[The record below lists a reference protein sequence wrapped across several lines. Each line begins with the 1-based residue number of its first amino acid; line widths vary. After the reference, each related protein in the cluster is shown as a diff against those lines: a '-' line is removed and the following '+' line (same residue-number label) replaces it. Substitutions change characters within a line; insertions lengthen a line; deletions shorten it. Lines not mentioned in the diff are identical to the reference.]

1 MSSPTHLSPTSPSLR
16 KSFSVDSFSRQSRPP
31 PVSSTSRQH
40 KAFPTVTAAE
50 EPPRALPSPW
60 QPQGVDSPQVS
71 CFPRDPS
78 FPLSGRSRGAS
89 ISTIGDENN
98 QSIPEESDVE
108 VVRDAPQL
116 STGPRRTGS
125 KIKIKLRPP
134 LPPELLPSS
143 KLHDTIPA
151 SPESTAGVNDATPR
165 LPSAMAP
172 TFSYRAPKAGPSSQL
187 SEDITTAGSASG
199 SSTPCTDFGS
209 GLQPVTVV
217 VIGENG
223 CGKSA
228 AISKGLKAYKLA
240 EPVTITNSAE
250 DDALHQYTSRKGKV
264 TDDKGAD
271 AVLDVLEIDAT
282 ILKARLEAN
291 LVIWPEKAP
300 PVDGV
305 IVCCDVSRENSFAE
319 MGDILPAFRE
329 ARLPIVAL
337 ACKCDLENLLDLK
350 MVHERLT
357 RLDIGLVQVTISN
370 EDGKNRLRLAF
381 DWLLR
386 AISHN
391 RRSLTRFVN

>member
-1 MSSPTHLSPTSPSLR
+1 MSASINTSTALPHIPTLPPIEIPDSSILRSSLDHHLPPLDEDAHLSPHAFTSPSRPSHRQPAGSSNDTSMSSPTHLSPTSPSLR

-209 GLQPVTVV
+209 GLQPVSL
-217 VIGENG
+217 IPLSFDFFNP
-223 CGKSA
+223 SY
-228 AISKGLKAYKLA
+228 S
-240 EPVTITNSAE
+240 
-250 DDALHQYTSRKGKV
+250 
-264 TDDKGAD
+264 
-271 AVLDVLEIDAT
+271 
-282 ILKARLEAN
+282 
-291 LVIWPEKAP
+291 PE
-300 PVDGV
+300 GHR
-305 IVCCDVSRENSFAE
+305 CCDWRKWLRKVR
-319 MGDILPAFRE
+319 RY
-329 ARLPIVAL
+329 
-337 ACKCDLENLLDLK
+337 LK
-350 MVHERLT
+350 RPKGV
-357 RLDIGLVQVTISN
+357 
-370 EDGKNRLRLAF
+370 
-381 DWLLR
+381 
-386 AISHN
+386 
-391 RRSLTRFVN
+391 